1 MPRRDRTGPM
11 GEGPMTG
18 WGYGLCSGNP
28 TPVYG
33 GRGFGRGYGRGYGRG
48 FDRGFG
54 WGGGGRGWRNRF
66 RAADVPGWASYN
78 PLWPTTAP
86 LTPEQETDIL
96 KAQAKDMEESLG
108 QINQRLKELEK
119 EKK

>member
-1 MPRRDRTGPM
+1 MPGRDRTGPM

-33 GRGFGRGYGRGYGRG
+33 GWGFGRGYAPG
-48 FDRGFG
+48 FGRGFG
-54 WGGGGRGWRNRF
+54 WGGGRGWRNRF
-66 RAADVPGWASYN
+66 RTVDIPGWASFG
-78 PLWPTTAP
+78 PAWPAATP
-86 LTPEQETDIL
+86 LTPKQETDIL
-96 KAQAKDMEESLG
+96 KAQAKDMEETLG
-108 QINQRLKELEK
+108 HINQRLKELEK

>member
-18 WGYGLCSGNP
+18 WGYGHCSGNP
-28 TPVYG
+28 TPVHG
-33 GRGFGRGYGRGYGRG
+33 GLGFSRGYGRGYGRG
-48 FDRGFG
+48 SR
-54 WGGGGRGWRNRF
+54 WGGGWRNRF
-66 RAADVPGWASYN
+66 RAADIPGWASYG
-78 PLWPTTAP
+78 PAWPTAAP

-96 KAQAKDMEESLG
+96 KAQAKDMEETLG